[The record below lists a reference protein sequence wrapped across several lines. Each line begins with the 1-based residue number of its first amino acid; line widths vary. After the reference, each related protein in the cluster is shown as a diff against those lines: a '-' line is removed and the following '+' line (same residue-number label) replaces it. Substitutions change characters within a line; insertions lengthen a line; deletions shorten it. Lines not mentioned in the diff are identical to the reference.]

1 MNDPWEDPEMKEWV
15 QRAQEELVPKMKQS
29 GLMMSLY
36 TGGYD
41 IKFAVE
47 TGLAILMDKPMILAV
62 QSGTQ
67 APDKLV
73 QVADYIIEADPTTEE
88 GRSRLADKVEEI
100 MKEIADE

>member
-1 MNDPWEDPEMKEWV
+1 MDDPWGEPEVQEWV
-15 QRAQEELVPKMKQS
+15 QQAEEELVPKMKQS

-47 TGLAILMDKPMILAV
+47 MGMAILMDKPIILAV
-62 QSGTQ
+62 MSGVE
-67 APDKLV
+67 APEKLMK
-73 QVADYIIEADPTTEE
+73 VADYIIEADPTTEE
-88 GRSRLADKVEEI
+88 GRSRLADKVEEV